1 MFNVILKTFVKDYQ
15 NTSHYKVRED
25 IGILCSILSII
36 CNFLMVAFKLVVG
49 LLTHSIAIQADAFN
63 NLSDMG
69 SNIATLIGFKLASK
83 HPDSDHPYGH
93 GRYEYIAGLVISFLI
108 ILVALTSFK
117 DAVIKIM
124 NPEKLHFHIG
134 AVIVLIVS
142 IMIKVWMSS
151 FNKKAGEMISST
163 SLKAAS
169 ADSLND
175 VFVTLSTLLSL
186 CISLVLDFPIDGFV
200 GAIVSLFVLKAG
212 YEVFRETV
220 SPLLGQA
227 PDKEL
232 MDEIFENISKYD
244 KILSI
249 HDFMMHDYGPGRRFC
264 SFHAEVDSRENIMVV
279 HDQIDS
285 LERELL
291 DKFHILTTI
300 HMDPL
305 DMDNE
310 TLNKVR
316 EKVKYIINDINPHY
330 SIHDFRMV
338 SGPTHTNIIFDV
350 LVPADDTIA
359 HSTLKQMIYKRVRE
373 LDSTYYCVV
382 QIDHSYL

>member
-1 MFNVILKTFVKDYQ
+1 MFNIILKTFVKDYT

-36 CNFLMVAFKLVVG
+36 CNFIMVVFKLVVG
-49 LLTHSIAIQADAFN
+49 VLTHSIAIMADAFN

-108 ILVALTSFK
+108 IMVALSSLK
-117 DAVIKIM
+117 DSVLKII
-124 NPEKLHFHIG
+124 NPEKLNFHIG

-142 IMIKVWMSS
+142 IMVKVWMSS

-186 CISLVLDFPIDGFV
+186 LISLVLEFPIDGVV

-232 MDEIFENISKYD
+232 MDAIFDNISKYD

-249 HDFMMHDYGPGRRFC
+249 HDFIMHDYGPGRRFC
-264 SFHAEVDSRENIMVV
+264 SFHAEVDSSDNIMVV

-285 LERELL
+285 LEREML

-316 EKVKYIINDINPHY
+316 EKVKYIINDINPRY

-359 HSTLKQMIYKRVRE
+359 HETLKQMIYKRVRE

>member
-1 MFNVILKTFVKDYQ
+1 MFNIILKIFVKDYT
-15 NTSHYKVRED
+15 NTTHYKVRED
-25 IGILCSILSII
+25 IGILCSVLSII
-36 CNFLMVAFKLVVG
+36 CNFFMVAFKLVVG
-49 LLTHSIAIQADAFN
+49 LLTHSIAVMADAFN

-108 ILVALTSFK
+108 ILVAVTSLK
-117 DAVIKIM
+117 DAIIKII
-124 NPEKLHFHIG
+124 NPVEVKFHIG
-134 AVIVLIVS
+134 AAIVLLAS
-142 IMIKVWMSS
+142 IAIKLWMSS
-151 FNKKAGEMISST
+151 FNKQAGNMISST
-163 SLKAAS
+163 SLKAA
-169 ADSLND
+169 AQDSLND

-186 CISLVLDFPIDGFV
+186 LVSLVIEFPIDGIV
-200 GAIVSLFVLKAG
+200 GTIVSLVVLKAG
-212 YEVFRETV
+212 YDVFRDTV

-232 MDEIFENISKYD
+232 MDEIFDNISKYD

-264 SFHAEVDSRENIMVV
+264 SFHAEVDSREDIMVV
-279 HDQIDS
+279 HDQIDL
-285 LERELL
+285 LEREML

-338 SGPTHTNIIFDV
+338 TGPTHTNIIFDV
-350 LVPADDTIA
+350 LVPADDNIS
-359 HSTLKQMIYKRVRE
+359 HGPLKQMIYKKVRE
-373 LDSTYYCVV
+373 LDPTYYCVV

>member
-1 MFNVILKTFVKDYQ
+1 MFNIILKTFVKDYT

-25 IGILCSILSII
+25 IGILCSILSIAA
-36 CNFLMVAFKLVVG
+36 NFLMVVFKLAVG
-49 LLTHSIAIQADAFN
+49 ILTHSIAIYADAFN

-108 ILVALTSFK
+108 ILVATTSLK
-117 DAVIKIM
+117 DAIMKIIH
-124 NPEKLHFHIG
+124 PVQLHFHVG
-134 AVIVLIVS
+134 AVIVLIAS
-142 IMIKVWMSS
+142 IMIKLWMSS
-151 FNKKAGEMISST
+151 FNKKAGEMIASP

-186 CISLVLDFPIDGFV
+186 CVSLVLEFPIDGIM

-212 YEVFRETV
+212 YDVFKETV

-285 LERELL
+285 LEREML

-305 DMDNE
+305 DMDDEVSN
-310 TLNKVR
+310 NIR

-338 SGPTHTNIIFDV
+338 SGPTHTNLIFDV
-350 LVPADDTIA
+350 LVPADDQIG
-359 HSTLKQMIYKRVRE
+359 HSVLKQMIYKRVKE
-373 LDSTYYCVV
+373 LDPTYYCVV